1 MSTVLGWDNNILK
14 KRASAIEHG
23 TNSPSKA
30 ELLALREYCTKP
42 RVEQLAIRQ
51 YSGRPL
57 VA

>member
-1 MSTVLGWDNNILK
+1 MLK

-30 ELLALREYCTKP
+30 ELLALREYCMKP

-57 VA
+57 VGSITSEH